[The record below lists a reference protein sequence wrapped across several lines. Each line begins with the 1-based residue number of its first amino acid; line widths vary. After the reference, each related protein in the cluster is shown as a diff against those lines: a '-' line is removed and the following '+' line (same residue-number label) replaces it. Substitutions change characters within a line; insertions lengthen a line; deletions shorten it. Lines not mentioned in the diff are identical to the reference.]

1 MIRAGARPGQWAF
14 GQPTGGGTHHGDP
27 FAGYTG
33 DNVYGYNLDGDY
45 ASNMDRDREYLTTA
59 AIDCTGV
66 LDVELRYYRWLGT
79 EEYDAATID
88 ASSNGVGLDSDLEQQ
103 RGRSTRK
110 PGRGGVHD
118 ISAVADDVATV
129 YVRWGTG
136 PTELARCRIR
146 AGTSMISRSGVLR
159 RGRRVR
165 ATPDCDG
172 NITFL
177 DIGYFVAALSGEQ
190 AWINLHVA
198 RLGLAPQC
206 PWANCNADG
215 LGGVTFEDIVPF
227 ANLIGTSCP

>member
-1 MIRAGARPGQWAF
+1 M
-14 GQPTGGGTHHGDP
+14 
-27 FAGYTG
+27 
-33 DNVYGYNLDGDY
+33 
-45 ASNMDRDREYLTTA
+45 
-59 AIDCTGV
+59 
-66 LDVELRYYRWLGT
+66 
-79 EEYDAATID
+79 
-88 ASSNGVGLDSDLEQQ
+88 
-103 RGRSTRK
+103 
-110 PGRGGVHD
+110 HD

-136 PTELARCRIR
+136 PTDYSVSYPGWNIDDVEIWGVAARTTCPGD
-146 AGTSMISRSGVLR
+146 A
-159 RGRRVR
+159 
-165 ATPDCDG
+165 DCDG